1 MKKLLII
8 SPHFSTGGAPQVTLN
23 KVKLLR
29 DHYEIMVVEHTLL
42 AWNYVV
48 QRKKIQTLV
57 GDNFR
62 SLGENKHELMD
73 IIDLFNPDVI
83 SMEEFPEMFMDN
95 DLTRELYSEDR
106 TYRIVETTHDSS
118 FPPHEKIWMP
128 DSFVFV
134 SAYNIFKYAHLDIP
148 MEVIE
153 YPVNLKLDK
162 SEPKVKLHLDVC
174 IVGLWTQRKN
184 QGYAIEIARHLVD
197 YNIKFHFLG
206 NQAGNFESYWKPLME
221 DLPENCIVHGESD
234 RVSSFIK
241 DCDMFLFPSK
251 GDRGNKELN
260 PIAIKEALEYPHIPK
275 MMFNLDVYCNKYND
289 YRDVV
294 YLSGDSYTDSVNI
307 RTILN
312 LQEKNNQLIVIG
324 TYPNTDAR
332 IKLTIDCI
340 NSAKKMPFNRPIML
354 VSHYPVPKKIQEMVD
369 YYIYDQHNP
378 LTHHSY
384 YNRFYREDEEAKVEM
399 KITGNSNQSLTV
411 LTNLINAGKAA
422 KSFGF
427 NKMFYITFDIEL
439 DEKDFPAIYDRF
451 SKLDNEWKAVL
462 ATLNT
467 PFGKGIQ
474 TNGMFFNTDFVGKL
488 LDDVRTPEEYNKL
501 CESIGAQ
508 NFLEDYMMKKVEK
521 THGVWV
527 EYPNMETFLE
537 HSGHGTSSN
546 SEYYGILKEQ
556 VSGQN
561 VFYFHSYNNDHRVID
576 VTFDES
582 KTSTSI
588 TLSEK
593 QTLVLPIPDDVKTV
607 SLFIVDQWV
616 TIKEEVYIL
625 DGYEHDGTIILK
637 QMANANKNRPT
648 IKLVHI
654 QTTLND
660 EREQL
665 SRASL
670 EQVRNYG
677 WEYILHQNIP
687 YASLPPIHNCNRPQ
701 AVSMEL
707 FDEATVRERSTAL
720 TPAHYGCYEAF
731 KNAILAEMHDCDYI
745 IVCEGDCLI
754 EGDVGNFIH
763 KVEKCAL
770 MLEKSNIG
778 FMSFGDKD
786 TLEFAWPQSPVIRE
800 VDEDMYVTDHLI
812 GLQCIM
818 FPIYVSNFL
827 KQKLRLNNW
836 DAADMYFNQIFY
848 NSSYDM
854 GIVHKRLTTQ
864 ADGYSLIDK
873 QHKEFIKK

>member
-29 DHYEIMVVEHTLL
+29 DHYEIMVVEYAFL
-42 AWNYVV
+42 AWNFVV
-48 QRKKIQTLV
+48 QRKKVQTLL

-62 SLGENKHELMD
+62 SLGENKRELMD

-118 FPPHEKIWMP
+118 FPPSEKRWMP

-134 SAYNIFKYAHLDIP
+134 SAYNIFKYAHLDVP

-153 YPVNLKLDK
+153 YPVNVKLDK
-162 SEPKVKLHLDVC
+162 PEPKVKLHLDVC
-174 IVGLWTQRKN
+174 IVGLWTPRKN
-184 QGYAIEIARHLVD
+184 QAYAIEIARHLVD
-197 YNIKFHFLG
+197 YNVRFHFLG

-241 DCDMFLFPSK
+241 DCDMFLFTSR

-289 YRDVV
+289 YKDVV
-294 YLSGDSYTDSVNI
+294 YLSGDSYTDSMNMK
-307 RTILN
+307 TILN
-312 LQEKNNQLIVIG
+312 LQRKNNQLIVIG
-324 TYPNTDAR
+324 TYPNTNAR

-340 NSAKKMPFNRPIML
+340 NSAKKLNRPIML
-354 VSHYPVPKKIQEMVD
+354 MSHYPVPKKIQEMVD

-384 YNRFYREDEEAKVEM
+384 YNRFYREDEEVKVEM

-422 KSFGF
+422 KAFGF
-427 NKMFYITFDIEL
+427 NKMFYVTFDIEL

-451 SKLDNEWKAVL
+451 SKLDNEWQAVL

-501 CESIGAQ
+501 CESIGAH
-508 NFLEDYMMKKVEK
+508 NFLEDYMMKKVQK

-546 SEYYGILKEQ
+546 SEYVGIVKNEEWDIKY
-556 VSGQN
+556 
-561 VFYFHSYNNDHRVID
+561 FYFYSYN
-576 VTFDES
+576 ES
-582 KTSTSI
+582 
-588 TLSEK
+588 
-593 QTLVLPIPDDVKTV
+593 IPYY
-607 SLFIVDQWV
+607 
-616 TIKEEVYIL
+616 TIKQYHKDGNLLYFEDFAKKEKYIPLVY
-625 DGYEHDGTIILK
+625 GTYRVELVQNENDYIRTYYVDDIIGSINIK
-637 QMANANKNRPT
+637 DISVEIERPK

-707 FDEATVRERSTAL
+707 FDEATVAERSTAL
-720 TPAHYGCYEAF
+720 TPAHYGCYLAF
-731 KNAILAEMHDCDYI
+731 KDAILGEFDDCDYL

-754 EGDVGNFIH
+754 EGDVGSFQH

-770 MLEKSNIG
+770 MLEKNNIG
-778 FMSFGDKD
+778 FKSFGDKD
-786 TLEFAWPQSPVIRE
+786 TLEFGWPQSPVVRE
-800 VDEDMYVTDHLI
+800 VNEDMYVTDHLI
-812 GLQCIM
+812 GMQCIM
-818 FPIYVSNFL
+818 FPKFAKSHL
-827 KQKLRLNNW
+827 KNKLRTHPW
-836 DAADMYFNQIFY
+836 DAADMYFNSIFY
-848 NSSYDM
+848 GSGYDM
-854 GIVHKRLTTQ
+854 GIVYERMTTQ
-864 ADGYSLIDK
+864 ADGYSLIDQQFK
-873 QHKEFIKK
+873 TFRK

>member
-29 DHYEIMVVEHTLL
+29 DHCEIMVVEYAFL
-42 AWNYVV
+42 AWNFVV
-48 QRKKIQTLV
+48 QRKKVQTLL
-57 GDNFR
+57 GSNFV
-62 SLGENKHELMD
+62 SLGENKMELLD

-118 FPPHEKIWMP
+118 FPPHEKRWMP

-134 SAYNIFKYAHLDIP
+134 SAYNIFKYAHLDVP

-153 YPVNLKLDK
+153 YPVNVKLDK
-162 SEPKVKLHLDVC
+162 REPKVKQYLDVC
-174 IVGLWTQRKN
+174 IVGLWTPRKN
-184 QGYAIEIARHLVD
+184 QAYAIEIARHLIN
-197 YNIKFHFLG
+197 YNVRFHFLG

-241 DCDMFLFPSK
+241 DCDMFLFTSR

-275 MMFNLDVYCNKYND
+275 MMFNLDVYCNKYDD

-294 YLSGDSYTDSVNI
+294 YLSGDSYTDSVNM

-340 NSAKKMPFNRPIML
+340 NSAKKLGRSIML
-354 VSHYPVPKKIQEMVD
+354 VSHFPVPKKIQEMVD
-369 YYIYDQHNP
+369 YYVYDAHNP

-422 KSFGF
+422 KAFGF
-427 NKMFYITFDIEL
+427 NKMFYVTFDIEL
-439 DEKDFPAIYDRF
+439 HEDDFPAIYNGF
-451 SKLDNEWKAVL
+451 SKLDNEWQAVL

-488 LDDVRTPEEYNKL
+488 LDDVRIPEEYNKL

-527 EYPNMETFLE
+527 EYPNKETFLE

-556 VSGQN
+556 ITGKN
-561 VFYFHSYNNDHRVID
+561 VFYFHSYNNDHRVIE
-576 VTFDES
+576 VVFDDS
-582 KTSTSI
+582 DTTTAASI

-607 SLFIVDQWV
+607 ELFIVDQWV
-616 TIKEEVYIL
+616 TIKEEAYVL

-670 EQVRNYG
+670 QEVKTYG
-677 WEYILHQNIP
+677 WEYVLHKNIP

-731 KNAILAEMHDCDYI
+731 KNAILSEMHDCDYL

-770 MLEKSNIG
+770 MLEKNNIG

-800 VDEDMYVTDHLI
+800 VNEDMYVTDHLI

-818 FPIYVSNFL
+818 FPMYVSNFL
-827 KQKLRLNNW
+827 KEKLRLNNW

-854 GIVHKRLTTQ
+854 GIVYNRLTTQ

>member
-23 KVKLLR
+23 KVELLQ
-29 DHYEIMVVEHTLL
+29 DHFEIMVVEHAFL

-48 QRKKIQTLV
+48 QRNKVINIL
-57 GDNFR
+57 GGNFK
-62 SLGENKHELMD
+62 SLGENKRELLD
-73 IIDLFNPDVI
+73 FIDTFNPDVI

-95 DLTRELYSEDR
+95 DLAREIYSEDR

-118 FPPHEKIWMP
+118 FNPDNKIWMP
-128 DSFVFV
+128 DEFVFV
-134 SAYNIFKYAHLDIP
+134 SAYNVFKYSHLEIP
-148 MEVIE
+148 MRVIE
-153 YPVNLKLDK
+153 YPVNLQVDK
-162 SEPKVKLHLDVC
+162 RDKKVNLYLDVC

-184 QGYAIEIARHLVD
+184 QGYAIEMARHLVD
-197 YNIKFHFLG
+197 YNVKFHFLG

-221 DLPENCIVHGESD
+221 NLPDNCIVHGESNN
-234 RVSSFIK
+234 VPKFIK
-241 DCDMFLFPSK
+241 GCDMFLFPSK

-294 YLSGDSYTDSVNI
+294 YLSGDSYTDSVNM

-422 KSFGF
+422 KAFGF
-427 NKMFYITFDIEL
+427 NKMFYVTFDIEL

-451 SKLDNEWKAVL
+451 SKLDNEWQAVL

-501 CESIGAQ
+501 CESIGAH
-508 NFLEDYMMKKVEK
+508 NFLEDYMMKKVQK

-546 SEYYGILKEQ
+546 SEYVGIVKNEEWDI
-556 VSGQN
+556 N
-561 VFYFHSYNNDHRVID
+561 YFYFYSYNESIPYYYIKQYNKDGNLLYTEDFAKQEKYIPLVYDAHKVELVQVENDYIRTYYVDDIIG
-576 VTFDES
+576 
-582 KTSTSI
+582 SI
-588 TLSEK
+588 N
-593 QTLVLPIPDDVKTV
+593 
-607 SLFIVDQWV
+607 
-616 TIKEEVYIL
+616 IKDTPVEIE
-625 DGYEHDGTIILK
+625 
-637 QMANANKNRPT
+637 RPK

-670 EQVRNYG
+670 EQVRDKG
-677 WEYILHQNIP
+677 WEYILHVNEP
-687 YASLPPIHNCNRPQ
+687 YTSLPPIHNCNRPQ

-707 FDEATVRERSTAL
+707 FDEATVAERSTAL
-720 TPAHYGCYEAF
+720 TPAHYGCYLAF
-731 KNAILAEMHDCDYI
+731 KDAILGEFDDCDYL

-754 EGDVGNFIH
+754 EGDVGSFQH

-770 MLEKSNIG
+770 MLEKNNIG

-786 TLEFAWPQSPVIRE
+786 TLEFGWPQSPVVRE
-800 VDEDMYVTDHLI
+800 VNDDMYITDHLI
-812 GLQCIM
+812 GMQCIM
-818 FPIYVSNFL
+818 FPKFVKSYL
-827 KQKLRLNNW
+827 KNKLRTHPW
-836 DAADMYFNQIFY
+836 DAADMYFNSIFY
-848 NSSYDM
+848 GSGYNM
-854 GIVHKRLTTQ
+854 GIVYERMTTQ
-864 ADGYSLIDK
+864 ADGYSLIDQQFK
-873 QHKEFIKK
+873 TFRK

>member
-29 DHYEIMVVEHTLL
+29 DHCEIMVVEYAFL
-42 AWNYVV
+42 AWNFVV
-48 QRKKIQTLV
+48 QRKKVQTLL
-57 GDNFR
+57 GENFK

-95 DLTRELYSEDR
+95 DLAREIYSKDR

-118 FPPHEKIWMP
+118 FPPYEKRWMP
-128 DSFVFV
+128 DNFVFV
-134 SAYNIFKYAHLDIP
+134 SAYNIFKYAHLDVP

-153 YPVNLKLDK
+153 YPVNLKIYLR
-162 SEPKVKLHLDVC
+162 EPKVKQYLDIC

-184 QGYAIEIARHLVD
+184 QGYAIEMARHLID
-197 YNIKFHFLG
+197 YDVRFHFLG

-275 MMFNLDVYCNKYND
+275 MMFNLDVYCNKYNNYD
-289 YRDVV
+289 DVV
-294 YLSGDSYTDSVNI
+294 YLTGDSYTDSMKM
-307 RTILN
+307 RDILN
-312 LQEKNNQLIVIG
+312 LKEKDSQLIVIG

-332 IKLTIDCI
+332 IKLTINCI
-340 NSAKKMPFNRPIML
+340 NSAKKLNRPIML
-354 VSHYPVPKKIQEMVD
+354 MSHFPVPKKIQEMVD

-384 YNRFYREDEEAKVEM
+384 YNRFYREDEKAKVEM

-411 LTNLINAGKAA
+411 LTNLINAGKSA
-422 KSFGF
+422 KSFGYT
-427 NKMFYITFDIEL
+427 KMFYVTFDIEL
-439 DEKDFPAIYDRF
+439 NEKDFPVINDGF
-451 SKLDNEWKAVL
+451 SKLNNEWQAVL

-467 PFGKGIQ
+467 PFGKGVQ
-474 TNGMFFNTDFVGKL
+474 TNGMFFNTDFVTKL

-501 CESIGAQ
+501 CESMGAH
-508 NFLEDYMMKKVEK
+508 NFLEDYMMKKVNK
-521 THGVWV
+521 TQGVWL

-556 VSGQN
+556 TTGQS

-576 VTFDES
+576 VVFDES

-593 QTLVLPIPDDVKTV
+593 QTLVLPIPDDVKTI

-625 DGYEHDGTIILK
+625 DGYEHDGTIVLK
-637 QMANANKNRPT
+637 QPSQDKPDIKPT

-670 EQVRNYG
+670 EQVQNYG
-677 WEYILHQNIP
+677 WEYVLHVNEP
-687 YASLPPIHNCNRPQ
+687 YASLPPQHNCNRPQ

-707 FDEATVRERSTAL
+707 FDEATIAERSTAL
-720 TPAHYGCYEAF
+720 TPAHYGCYQAF
-731 KNAILAEMHDCDYI
+731 RDAILSEFHDCDYL

-786 TLEFAWPQSPVIRE
+786 TLEFAWPQSPVVKE
-800 VDEDMYVTDHLI
+800 VNEDMYVTDHLI
-812 GLQCIM
+812 GMQCIM
-818 FPIYVSNFL
+818 FPYYVSNFL
-827 KQKLRLNNW
+827 KEKVRLNKW

-848 NSSYDM
+848 SSSYNM
-854 GIVHKRLTTQ
+854 GIVYNRITTQ

-873 QHKEFIKK
+873 QYKEFIKK

>member
-1 MKKLLII
+1 
-8 SPHFSTGGAPQVTLN
+8 
-23 KVKLLR
+23 
-29 DHYEIMVVEHTLL
+29 
-42 AWNYVV
+42 
-48 QRKKIQTLV
+48 
-57 GDNFR
+57 
-62 SLGENKHELMD
+62 
-73 IIDLFNPDVI
+73 
-83 SMEEFPEMFMDN
+83 
-95 DLTRELYSEDR
+95 
-106 TYRIVETTHDSS
+106 
-118 FPPHEKIWMP
+118 
-128 DSFVFV
+128 
-134 SAYNIFKYAHLDIP
+134 
-148 MEVIE
+148 
-153 YPVNLKLDK
+153 
-162 SEPKVKLHLDVC
+162 
-174 IVGLWTQRKN
+174 
-184 QGYAIEIARHLVD
+184 
-197 YNIKFHFLG
+197 
-206 NQAGNFESYWKPLME
+206 
-221 DLPENCIVHGESD
+221 
-234 RVSSFIK
+234 
-241 DCDMFLFPSK
+241 
-251 GDRGNKELN
+251 
-260 PIAIKEALEYPHIPK
+260 
-275 MMFNLDVYCNKYND
+275 
-289 YRDVV
+289 
-294 YLSGDSYTDSVNI
+294 
-307 RTILN
+307 
-312 LQEKNNQLIVIG
+312 
-324 TYPNTDAR
+324 
-332 IKLTIDCI
+332 
-340 NSAKKMPFNRPIML
+340 
-354 VSHYPVPKKIQEMVD
+354 
-369 YYIYDQHNP
+369 
-378 LTHHSY
+378 
-384 YNRFYREDEEAKVEM
+384 
-399 KITGNSNQSLTV
+399 
-411 LTNLINAGKAA
+411 
-422 KSFGF
+422 
-427 NKMFYITFDIEL
+427 MFYITFDIEL

-474 TNGMFFNTDFVGKL
+474 TIGMFFNTDFVGKL
-488 LDDVRTPEEYNKL
+488 LVDVRTPEEYNKL

-508 NFLEDYMMKKVEK
+508 NFLEDYMMKKVQK

-556 VSGQN
+556 TTGQN
-561 VFYFHSYNNDHRVID
+561 VFYFHSYNNDHRVIE
-576 VTFDES
+576 VVFDDS
-582 KTSTSI
+582 DTTTSASI

-607 SLFIVDQWV
+607 ELFIVDQWT
-616 TIKEEVYIL
+616 TIKEELYIL

-660 EREQL
+660 ERERL

-670 EQVRNYG
+670 QEVKAYG

-687 YASLPPIHNCNRPQ
+687 YASLPPQHNCNRPQ

-731 KNAILAEMHDCDYI
+731 KNAILSEFHDCDYL

-770 MLEKSNIG
+770 MLEKNNIG

-786 TLEFAWPQSPVIRE
+786 TLEFAWPQSPVVKE

-818 FPIYVSNFL
+818 FPSYVSNFL
-827 KQKLRLNNW
+827 KEKLRLNNW

-848 NSSYDM
+848 SSSYDM
-854 GIVHKRLTTQ
+854 GIVHNRLTTQ

>member
-29 DHYEIMVVEHTLL
+29 DHCEIMVVEYAFL
-42 AWNYVV
+42 AWNFVV
-48 QRKKIQTLV
+48 QRKKVQTLL
-57 GDNFR
+57 GSNFV
-62 SLGENKHELMD
+62 SLGENKMELLD

-118 FPPHEKIWMP
+118 FPPHEKRWMP

-134 SAYNIFKYAHLDIP
+134 SAYNIFKYAHLDVP

-153 YPVNLKLDK
+153 YPVNVKLDK
-162 SEPKVKLHLDVC
+162 PEPKVKPHLDVC
-174 IVGLWTQRKN
+174 IVGLWTPRKN
-184 QGYAIEIARHLVD
+184 QAYAIEIARHLVD
-197 YNIKFHFLG
+197 YNVRFHFLG

-241 DCDMFLFPSK
+241 DCDMFLFTSR

-275 MMFNLDVYCNKYND
+275 MMFNLDVYCNKYDD

-312 LQEKNNQLIVIG
+312 LKEKNNQLIVIG

-340 NSAKKMPFNRPIML
+340 NSAKKLNRSIML
-354 VSHYPVPKKIQEMVD
+354 VSHFPVPKKIQEMVD
-369 YYIYDQHNP
+369 HYIYDAHNP

-422 KSFGF
+422 KAFGF
-427 NKMFYITFDIEL
+427 NKMFYVTFDIEL
-439 DEKDFPAIYDRF
+439 DEKDFPAIYNGF
-451 SKLDNEWKAVL
+451 SKLDNDWQAVL

-527 EYPNMETFLE
+527 EYPNKETFLE

-556 VSGQN
+556 ITGQN
-561 VFYFHSYNNDHRVID
+561 VFYFHSYNNDHRVIE
-576 VTFDES
+576 VVFDDS
-582 KTSTSI
+582 DTTTAASI

-607 SLFIVDQWV
+607 ELFIVDQWV
-616 TIKEEVYIL
+616 TIKEEAYVL

-670 EQVRNYG
+670 QEVKTYG
-677 WEYILHQNIP
+677 WEYVLHKNIP
-687 YASLPPIHNCNRPQ
+687 YASLPPQHNCNRPQ

-731 KNAILAEMHDCDYI
+731 KNAILSEFHDCDYL

-770 MLEKSNIG
+770 LLEKNNIG

-786 TLEFAWPQSPVIRE
+786 TLEFAWPQSPVVRE

-818 FPIYVSNFL
+818 FPMYVSNFL
-827 KQKLRLNNW
+827 KEKLRLNNW

-854 GIVHKRLTTQ
+854 GIVYNRLTTQ

>member
-1 MKKLLII
+1 
-8 SPHFSTGGAPQVTLN
+8 
-23 KVKLLR
+23 
-29 DHYEIMVVEHTLL
+29 MVVEYAFL
-42 AWNYVV
+42 AWNFVV
-48 QRKKIQTLV
+48 QRKKVQTLV

-62 SLGENKHELMD
+62 SLGENKRELMD

-118 FPPHEKIWMP
+118 FPPSQKRWMP

-134 SAYNIFKYAHLDIP
+134 SAYNIFKYAHLDVP

-153 YPVNLKLDK
+153 YPVNIKLDNR
-162 SEPKVKLHLDVC
+162 EPKVKLHLDVC
-174 IVGLWTQRKN
+174 IVGLWTPRKN
-184 QGYAIEIARHLVD
+184 QAYAIEIARHLVD
-197 YNIKFHFLG
+197 YNVRFHFLG

-241 DCDMFLFPSK
+241 DCDMFLFTSR

-294 YLSGDSYTDSVNI
+294 YLSGDSYTDSVNM

-312 LQEKNNQLIVIG
+312 LQKKDNQLIVIG

-369 YYIYDQHNP
+369 YYVYDQHNP

-422 KSFGF
+422 KAFGF

-451 SKLDNEWKAVL
+451 SKLDNEWQAVL

-467 PFGKGIQ
+467 PFGKGVQ

-556 VSGQN
+556 TTGQN
-561 VFYFHSYNNDHRVID
+561 VFYFHSYNNDHRVIE
-576 VTFDES
+576 VVFDDS
-582 KTSTSI
+582 DTTTAGSI

-607 SLFIVDQWV
+607 ELFIVDQWV
-616 TIKEEVYIL
+616 TIKEELYIL

-670 EQVRNYG
+670 QEVKAYG

-687 YASLPPIHNCNRPQ
+687 YASLPPQHNCNRPQ

-731 KNAILAEMHDCDYI
+731 KNAILSEMHDCDYI

-770 MLEKSNIG
+770 MLEKNNIG

-800 VDEDMYVTDHLI
+800 VNEDMYVTDHLI

-818 FPIYVSNFL
+818 FPSYVSNFL
-827 KQKLRLNNW
+827 KEKLRLNNW

-854 GIVHKRLTTQ
+854 GIVHERLTTQ